1 MGFHLREVSRTGKS
15 IETESRLVV
24 ASGGCRMT
32 DERGQ
37 GFLWGDDDGLE
48 PDNDTGC
55 MPLSMYEKPL
65 YCTLL
70 TDLNGQFYAK

>member
-1 MGFHLREVSRTGKS
+1 
-15 IETESRLVV
+15 
-24 ASGGCRMT
+24 MT

-48 PDNDTGC
+48 PDNGTGC

-70 TDLNGQFYAK
+70 KDLNGQFYAKLILTQFLTKRFNCKLKQAISQKVHTNYN